1 MGATASRGHLT
12 GQLPLNSKDR
22 WGWQHSTWPA
32 SQTAFYFCL
41 THLLRWGHFSS
52 FQLSLPGNSMDVF
65 APPRDPGTG
74 FWEVSE
80 VCENNVLVV
89 VSNVRIL
96 RKSHFYPHLLFSKTG
111 PSIPRVAWSDRT
123 PSPSDI
129 YSILNILILS
139 CHLGDG
145 AMLSSWLDKLPTHFG
160 ASFSSLILCFLEWL
174 WSSLIDL
181 TDSVFSSSH
190 PWASE
195 LQDGI

>member
-1 MGATASRGHLT
+1 MTNFTDS
-12 GQLPLNSKDR
+12 
-22 WGWQHSTWPA
+22 
-32 SQTAFYFCL
+32 FFFFFFCL
-41 THLLRWGHFSS
+41 THLLLWRHFSS
-52 FQLSLPGNSMDVF
+52 FQFFLLGNSMDVF

-74 FWEVSE
+74 FREASE
-80 VCENNVLVV
+80 VCENSVLVV
-89 VSNVRIL
+89 IWNVRIL
-96 RKSHFYPHLLFSKTG
+96 WKSHFYPHLHFNETG
-111 PSIPRVAWSDRT
+111 PSVSRVVWSDRT

-160 ASFSSLILCFLEWL
+160 ASFSSLTLCFLEWL

-181 TDSVFSSSH
+181 KDSVFSPSH
-190 PWASE
+190 PWASV